1 MHSVPSYSCWNTE
14 LRPLDRVLATQPKTR
29 RCSERRI
36 STRPARFL
44 RLEIDELVAT
54 FIPSGS
60 TVLNVNREEELL
72 RETSTAG
79 RVEEGPVATDMPV
92 ESTSDPDSRNG
103 IASREIPIELSS
115 PRFDYVVAVGV
126 VDHVY
131 DVGTTLKRMSLLCR
145 DRGRMIVVTY
155 SRLWQPA
162 LRIAERMGIKRRSG
176 SQNWIP
182 MSELRNLSEQN
193 GLELVTTRRGIL
205 VPFYVPLVSRWANR
219 WLSQLP
225 LIKHLSLVHVTVL
238 RQADRSQPIA
248 SVSVIVPAR
257 NEEGNILE
265 ILRRVPQL
273 APQQEIIFV
282 EGGSSD
288 RTWEVITIECARRA
302 GERGGQYL
310 YFQQPGR
317 GKGDAVRCGFAQAS
331 GDVLIILDADLSVP
345 PEELPKFLHV
355 MSSGLADFGNG
366 SRLVYGMEDG
376 AMRFLNLL
384 GNKFFG
390 ALYTFLLGQPIRD
403 TLCGTKSLWRDDYL
417 RIASQRQ
424 RFGTLDPF
432 GDFDLLLGAAG
443 LNLRIRDVP
452 IHYKARTYGQT
463 NISRFRHGALL
474 ARMSWTAARKLRFV

>member
-1 MHSVPSYSCWNTE
+1 M
-14 LRPLDRVLATQPKTR
+14 RIDLALVNPWRTR
-29 RCSERRI
+29 YIRC
-36 STRPARFL
+36 
-44 RLEIDELVAT
+44 EIDGLVSA
-54 FIPSGS
+54 FITPGS
-60 TVLNVNREEELL
+60 TVLDVGWEWEISQAASAVRCAE
-72 RETSTAG
+72 AG
-79 RVEEGPVATDMPV
+79 MRPGHMPIEISANPDSGHALSGRDMPFEQSHSV
-92 ESTSDPDSRNG
+92 
-103 IASREIPIELSS
+103 
-115 PRFDYVVAVGV
+115 FDYVVAVGV
-126 VDHVY
+126 IDHVY
-131 DVGTTLKRMSLLCR
+131 DVGDTLKRMSHLCR
-145 DRGRMIVVTY
+145 DRGRIIIVTY
-155 SRLWQPA
+155 SRLWQPV
-162 LRIAERMGIKRRSG
+162 LRFAERVGIKRKSRSP
-176 SQNWIP
+176 NWIP
-182 MSELRNLSEQN
+182 MSELRNVSEQN
-193 GLELVTTRRGIL
+193 GLELVTSRRGIL
-205 VPFYVPLVSRWANR
+205 MPIYIPLVSRWMNR

-225 LIKHLSLVHVTVL
+225 LIKHLSLVHVSVL
-238 RQADRSQPIA
+238 KKAGRTHPIA

-265 ILRRVPQL
+265 ILRRIPQL
-273 APQQEIIFV
+273 ASRQEIIFV

-288 RTWEVITIECARRA
+288 RTWETIVRECTIRA
-302 GERGGQYL
+302 EGRTNEYL
-310 YFQQPGR
+310 YLQQPGQ

-331 GDVLIILDADLSVP
+331 GEVLIILDADLSVP
-345 PEELPKFLHV
+345 PEELPKFLHL

-403 TLCGTKSLWRDDYL
+403 TLCGTKSLWREDYQK
-417 RIASQRQ
+417 ISSQRQ

-463 NISRFRHGALL
+463 NISRFRHGVLL